1 MAVDKGQSEAGRSL
15 GLNSATTM
23 QIIVLPQAVKNVL
36 PALFNEGI
44 TLLKETS
51 IAGYVAIVD
60 LTYQATLIRSRTFS
74 PVPLLVIAVIYIII
88 VTILSAILRKI
99 ERRLA
104 KSDNR

>member
-1 MAVDKGQSEAGRSL
+1 M
-15 GLNSATTM
+15 
-23 QIIVLPQAVKNVL
+23 
-36 PALFNEGI
+36 I

-51 IAGYVAIVD
+51 VAGYAAIVD

-74 PVPLLVIAVIYIII
+74 VVPLLVIGLIYILM
-88 VTILSAILRKI
+88 VTILSLLLKRL